1 MTTQYLKS
9 KARVPSQDF
18 CLSLDYAANQ
28 RQGFHSQTRDSLGCS
43 AVFLQMFQVQ
53 AESGCLH
60 FPSGAQGQ
68 FLLSIPY
75 LTCMHRDQYLHNM
88 QY

>member
-28 RQGFHSQTRDSLGCS
+28 RQGFHSQTRDP
-43 AVFLQMFQVQ
+43 
-53 AESGCLH
+53 
-60 FPSGAQGQ
+60 FPG
-68 FLLSIPY
+68 LLSSLPA
-75 LTCMHRDQYLHNM
+75 DVPGAG
-88 QY
+88 